1 MMNEVTFS
9 TNEKGLAT
17 ITLNRPKALNS
28 LTIDMIVA
36 IGEQLEAWREDD
48 SIQVIIMEGAGE
60 KGFCAGG
67 DIKTLSEAQNGG
79 EAFAKAR
86 EFFKEEY
93 KVDLM
98 VKEYPK
104 PIVACL
110 DGVVMGGGVGLTQ
123 GASHRIVTPRT
134 KWAMPEMNIGFFPDV
149 GAVHLLNQAP
159 GHAGRYLALTST
171 TIKAADVLYIGAADH
186 YVTELAELLDQLSE
200 IDWVNE
206 KDPTGKL
213 DHIFAEQN
221 RTPEAEATLAPI
233 QADIDH
239 YFHADTVEGIV
250 EKLESGDGAFAT
262 ETRET
267 LLSKSPVSE
276 KVTLKHM
283 IDSEN
288 KSLAE
293 TLEMDLVI
301 ALRFLELDDFYKG
314 VEAVIFKK
322 NQSPDYTY
330 KRLEDVSDAMVGRF
344 FEAS

>member
-1 MMNEVTFS
+1 MTNEVTFS
-9 TNEKGLAT
+9 TNRKGLAT

-28 LTIDMIVA
+28 LSLDMIVA
-36 IGEQLEAWREDD
+36 IGEQLEAWRNDH
-48 SIQVIIMEGAGE
+48 SVQVIVMDGAGE

-79 EAFAKAR
+79 ESFEKAR

-93 KVDLM
+93 RVDLM

-123 GASHRIVTPRT
+123 GASHRVVTART

-159 GHAGRYLALTST
+159 GYTGRYLALTSA
-171 TIKAADVLYIGAADH
+171 TIKAADVLYIGAAEH
-186 YVTELAELLDQLSE
+186 YVSELTDLLDKLHE
-200 IDWVNE
+200 IDWVN
-206 KDPTGKL
+206 KTDPTGKL
-213 DHIFAEQN
+213 DDILAEQN
-221 RTPEAEATLAPI
+221 STPEEEAPLASM
-233 QADIDH
+233 QEAIDR
-239 YFHADTVEGIV
+239 YFNAGSIEAIV
-250 EKLESGDGAFAT
+250 EKLENGDGAFAA

-301 ALRFLELDDFYKG
+301 AVNFLKHDDFYKG

-322 NQSPDYTY
+322 SQSPDYTY
-330 KRLEDVSDAMVGRF
+330 KRLADVSDAKVEQF

>member
-1 MMNEVTFS
+1 MTNEVTFS
-9 TNEKGLAT
+9 TNRKGLAT

-28 LTIDMIVA
+28 LTLDMIVA
-36 IGEQLEAWREDD
+36 IGEQLDAWREDPAV
-48 SIQVIIMEGAGE
+48 QVIIMDGAGE

-79 EAFAKAR
+79 NSFDKAR

-93 KVDLM
+93 RVDLM

-123 GASHRIVTPRT
+123 GASHRIVTSRT

-159 GHAGRYLALTST
+159 GHAGRYLALTSA
-171 TIKAADVLYIGAADH
+171 TIKAADVLYIGAAEH
-186 YVTELAELLDQLSE
+186 YVSELTGLLDQLHE

-206 KDPTGKL
+206 TDPTGKL
-213 DHIFAEQN
+213 DALLDEAGS
-221 RTPEAEATLAPI
+221 TPEKEATLASM
-233 QADIDH
+233 QDDIDH
-239 YFHADTVEGIV
+239 YFNADTIESIV
-250 EKLESGDGAFAT
+250 EKLSSGDDAFVA

-283 IDSEN
+283 IDSES

-301 ALRFLELDDFYKG
+301 AVNFLEHDDFYKG

-330 KRLEDVSDAMVGRF
+330 KNLEDISDAMVKRF